1 MKCIV
6 YKTTDTFSDKI
17 YIGVD
22 TKNDDLYFG
31 SGNAIKEIIKERGT
45 EYLIKETL
53 YEFDTPEEAFLKEAL
68 TWAFSSTSPFL

>member
-1 MKCIV
+1 MVLKVLLNLNNGQSSNMKCIV

-31 SGNAIKEIIKERGT
+31 SGNAIKEIIKERG
-45 EYLIKETL
+45 
-53 YEFDTPEEAFLKEAL
+53 
-68 TWAFSSTSPFL
+68 